1 MIREVDR
8 SHYSQVV
15 HDNNMTAI
23 LMFIF
28 CILSCFLQW
37 EKRLKIT
44 FIWKSPTENLEES
57 LRN

>member
-23 LMFIF
+23 SMFIF

-37 EKRLKIT
+37 EIRLKIT